1 MRNKCPKILNEDK
14 YFVSKLISLELG
26 ATKLVAC
33 EIREKYANTK
43 VCMCCQCFNNQLSR
57 QIKKWSKKSKK

>member
-1 MRNKCPKILNEDK
+1 MRNKCPKILNQEG
-14 YFVSKLISLELG
+14 YYVSKLVPLELG

-33 EIREKYANTK
+33 EIRERNTK
-43 VCMCCQCFNNQLSR
+43 LKACMCCQCFNKQLKR